1 MGGGKGKISIPV
13 SPPAPVP
20 PPAPPVQEGNGVK
33 KADLYSSVVNSQ
45 RSRDTRRATIL
56 TSSQGDE
63 SEARVK
69 KNTLLGS

>member
-1 MGGGKGKISIPV
+1 MGGGKGNISIPA
-13 SPPAPVP
+13 PPAPVP
-20 PPAPPVQEGNGVK
+20 PAAPPVQEESGVK
-33 KADLYSSVVNSQ
+33 KADLYSSVGNNQ

-56 TSSQGDE
+56 TSGQGDE